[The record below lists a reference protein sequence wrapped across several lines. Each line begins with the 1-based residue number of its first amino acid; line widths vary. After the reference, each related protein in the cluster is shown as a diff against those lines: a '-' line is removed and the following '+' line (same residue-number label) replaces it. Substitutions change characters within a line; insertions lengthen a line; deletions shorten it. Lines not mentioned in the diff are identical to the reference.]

1 MRLARRGPQIL
12 ALLAL
17 AVSVAG
23 GQPSVLPLEQG
34 EEAAASLVPRMPM
47 YRATEALVS
56 RDGAAAML
64 LTEDA
69 VVVQLTDDGV
79 ARATQTAQAA
89 PARPSGPS
97 RVARLVAGFLSGLT
111 RPASERAVRCDL
123 RRVADVRV
131 DAQGHVVFTGHDG
144 SRLNV
149 TGVHGRHDRFDPV
162 AARAFAARVRA
173 AAEQRRA
180 LGEQR

>member
-1 MRLARRGPQIL
+1 MRLARRCTHAI
-12 ALLAL
+12 AL
-17 AVSVAG
+17 VAAAAWAAG
-23 GQPSVLPLEQG
+23 AQPSVLPLDDA
-34 EEAAASLVPRMPM
+34 EEVAAMVPRLPM
-47 YRATEALVS
+47 HRATETLVS

-79 ARATQTAQAA
+79 AQATQAAA
-89 PARPSGPS
+89 PRRQR
-97 RVARLVAGFLSGLT
+97 RVARLVASFLAGLS
-111 RPASERAVRCDL
+111 RGAPDRAVRCAL

-131 DAQGHVVFTGHDG
+131 DAQGHVVLTGHDG
-144 SRLNV
+144 ARLNV

-173 AAEQRRA
+173 AAELRRA
-180 LGEQR
+180 SSGY